1 MIEVPHTEST
11 EHRFPMTT
19 HGTHRVCVAS
29 RQAFSLVEL
38 MLVLAVLACA
48 AAAVWPRLEAW
59 REVAAFDACVDRVR
73 DELHQARLTA
83 IDTGHPVSV
92 RIESESGSLHWI
104 TPGGVPLRSPFK
116 LPAGVVL
123 RLVAES
129 LPSGRGTKEA
139 VIEFR
144 PDGTASSRRLTVVSD
159 GGFAKELLVDRATG
173 SVLVRD
179 VNPNVQGE

>member
-1 MIEVPHTEST
+1 VHVD
-11 EHRFPMTT
+11 PMTT
-19 HGTHRVCVAS
+19 HHTHSVRLAS

-38 MLVLAVLACA
+38 LLVLAVLACA

-92 RIESESGSLHWI
+92 RIEAESSSFRCF
-104 TPGGVPLRSPFK
+104 TSGGVPLRLPFT

-123 RLVAES
+123 RAGAES
-129 LPSGRGTKEA
+129 LPGVRDTKGI

-144 PDGTASSRRLTVVSD
+144 PDGTASGRSLTVSSD
-159 GGFAKELLVDRATG
+159 GGFARELHVDRATG

-179 VNPNVQGE
+179 VNPVVQGE

>member
-1 MIEVPHTEST
+1 
-11 EHRFPMTT
+11 MTT

-38 MLVLAVLACA
+38 LLVLAVLACT

-59 REVAAFDACVDRVR
+59 REVAAFDACVDRLR

-83 IDTGHPVSV
+83 IDTGNPVSV
-92 RIESESGSLHWI
+92 RIEAESSSLRCF
-104 TPGGVPLRSPFK
+104 TSGGVPLRSPFK

-144 PDGTASSRRLTVVSD
+144 PDGTASGRSLTVSSD
-159 GGFAKELLVDRATG
+159 AGFAKELLVDRATG
-173 SVLVRD
+173 SVLVRNM
-179 VNPNVQGE
+179 NPDVQGE